1 MSQTIF
7 NENTKNENARYNE
20 KFIEVLEK
28 LSTIMLKKG
37 EAFRARAYQKAQ
49 EFIMSYPDN
58 ITSLNELI
66 GKPNIGPA
74 VLERLE
80 EFITTGTLQ
89 IIEREKNNPVNILS
103 DVYGIGPK
111 KAQDLVEQGVTTIA
125 ELRINQDKLL
135 NETQKVGLKYYEDIL
150 KRIPRQEI
158 ENYNTLFKGILLK
171 NASYEIVGS
180 YRRGAEHS
188 GDIDVIITAESS
200 QNFITFI
207 DTLINQNII
216 IEVLSRGLSKCLVIT
231 RISPSSIARRVDFL
245 YASKKEYPFSILY
258 FTGSKIFNTIMRNQ
272 ALTMGLTM
280 NEHGLYKMENKI
292 KERKE
297 KGEKVEHTFQSEKD
311 IFDYLNME
319 YREPWERIDSRSFK
333 EIAEKKALI
342 PEKKK
347 KMIIEEDEDLNE
359 VTGITGITE
368 IKISEFTS
376 NFRKNSIK
384 SLEILSS
391 SDFVYI
397 LRELTKAYHNQSPLL
412 TDSEYDVIKDYFEI
426 KYPELYSC
434 WNKEVGAPVEQ
445 NKNKAVLPYQ
455 MGSMDKI
462 KPDTNALLSWTKMYK
477 GPYVLS
483 CKLDGVSGLYSTE
496 GKSPKLYT
504 RGDGKVG
511 QDISYLIPYLNLPKN
526 KGLVIRGEFIILK
539 NVFETKYKNDFAN
552 PRNMVAGI
560 INHKIVDN
568 NKISDV
574 HFVAYE
580 VIKPILDPRDQMKFL
595 KNDLK
600 TECVLNRLEPTISN
614 ELLSQLLIDNR
625 RMYDYEIDGIIVTN
639 NKIYERKAGNP
650 EHAFAFKMV
659 LSEQLA
665 EATVVDVIWSPSK
678 DGYLKPRVQILP
690 INLGGVKIEYA
701 TGFNAAFIQN
711 NKIGIGAVIKI
722 VRSGD
727 VIPHILNVTIPAP
740 EAKMPTQ
747 SYKWNN
753 TNVDII
759 IENMEED
766 ETVREKVLTGF
777 FKGIEVEGLGS
788 GNISR
793 IIEAGFDTVP
803 KIINMTIEDF
813 LKVEGFKSTMA
824 NKICNGI
831 KDKLSTASLITLM
844 SASNLFGRTLGEKKI
859 ELIMNEYPDILI
871 SKETSQEKTQKIQK
885 VKGIAEKSATT
896 FVENIETFKNFIKE
910 CGLDNKLHL
919 YKDLVQPL
927 LKVDA
932 LYKDLVQPLLKVD
945 ALFNKTIIMTGFRDK
960 NLEDKIK
967 SAGAKIGSS
976 VSKNTF
982 IVIVKNLEE
991 DTGKASDAKKLG
1003 VPLITV
1009 DEFYKKYFI
1018 NL

>member
-1 MSQTIF
+1 MSQI
-7 NENTKNENARYNE
+7 RYNE

-28 LSTIMLKKG
+28 ISTIMLKKG

-49 EFIMSYPDN
+49 EFIMSYPNN
-58 ITSLNELI
+58 ITSLNDLN
-66 GKPNIGPA
+66 GKPGIGSA

-80 EFITTGTLQ
+80 EFIVTGTLQ
-89 IIEREKNNPVNILS
+89 IIEREKNNPINILS

-111 KAQDLVEQGVTTIA
+111 KAQELVEQGITTIDQ
-125 ELRINQDKLL
+125 LRANQHQLL
-135 NETQKVGLKYYEDIL
+135 NDTQIVGLKYYEDIL

-158 ENYNTLFKGILLK
+158 ECFNAMFNTVVKQNLK
-171 NASYEIVGS
+171 DTNYEIVGS
-180 YRRGAEHS
+180 YRRRAENS
-188 GDIDVIITAESS
+188 GDIDVIITSDSE

-207 DTLINQNII
+207 DTLIKQKII
-216 IEVLSRGLSKCLVIT
+216 IEVLSRGPSKCLVIA
-231 RISPSSIARRVDFL
+231 RITPSSVARRVDFL
-245 YASKKEYPFSILY
+245 YTSKEEYPFSILY

-280 NEHGLYKMENKI
+280 NEHGLYKMESENKKKI
-292 KERKE
+292 
-297 KGEKVEHTFQSEKD
+297 KGEKVQHKFGSEQD
-311 IFDYLNME
+311 IFKYLNME
-319 YREPWERIDSRSFK
+319 YREPWERVDSRAFK
-333 EIAEKKALI
+333 EITEKKALPQ

-347 KMIIEEDEDLNE
+347 KLIIEEELNE
-359 VTGITGITE
+359 ITGI
-368 IKISEFTS
+368 KITEFT
-376 NFRKNSIK
+376 NKFRKSGTNA
-384 SLEILSS
+384 LNQLTAN
-391 SDFVYI
+391 DFVYI
-397 LRELTKAYHNQSPLL
+397 LRELTKAYHNQTSLL
-412 TDSEYDVIKDYFEI
+412 TDNEYDIIKDYFEI
-426 KYPELYSC
+426 KYPESYLC
-434 WNKEVGAPVEQ
+434 WSKEVGAPVE
-445 NKNKAVLPYQ
+445 KNKAILPYE

-462 KPDTNALLSWTKMYK
+462 KPDTNALLSWTKKYK

-496 GKSPKLYT
+496 GSTPKLYT

-526 KGLVIRGEFIILK
+526 KGLVIRGEFVISK
-539 NVFETKYKNDFAN
+539 NVFETKYKNEFAN

-560 INHKIVDN
+560 INHKTVDK
-568 NKISDV
+568 NKINDV
-574 HFVAYE
+574 HFVSYE
-580 VIKPILDPRDQMKFL
+580 VIKPILEPSDQMEFL
-595 KNDLK
+595 RNDLK
-600 TECVLNRLEPTISN
+600 TECVLNRIETSISN
-614 ELLSQLLIDNR
+614 ELLSQVLIDNR

-639 NKIYERKAGNP
+639 NKSYERKSGNP

-701 TGFNAAFIQN
+701 TGFNGAFIQN

-727 VIPHILNVTIPAP
+727 VIPHILNVTVPAP

-747 SYKWNN
+747 SYKWNA

-759 IENMEED
+759 IENMEQD
-766 ETVREKVLTGF
+766 ETVREKVVTGF
-777 FKGIEVEGLGS
+777 FKGIEVDGLGS

-793 IIEAGFDTVP
+793 IIEAGFNTVP

-824 NKICNGI
+824 NKIHNGI
-831 KDKLSTASLITLM
+831 KEKTAAASLVTLM
-844 SASNLFGRTLGEKKI
+844 SASNLFGRTFGERKI

-871 SKETSQEKTQKIQK
+871 SKETITQKTQKIQK

-896 FVENIETFKNFIKE
+896 FVENISIFNNFIKE
-910 CGLDNKLHL
+910 CGLENKLHNQPFIKVESNNITNTDPL
-919 YKDLVQPL
+919 Y
-927 LKVDA
+927 
-932 LYKDLVQPLLKVD
+932 
-945 ALFNKTIIMTGFRDK
+945 NKTIIMTGFRDK

-967 SAGAKIGSS
+967 LAGAKIGTS
-976 VSKNTF
+976 VSKNTHL
-982 IVIVKNLEE
+982 VIVKHLEE
-991 DTGKASDAKKLG
+991 DTSKASDAKKIG
-1003 VPLITV
+1003 IPLITV
-1009 DEFYKKYFI
+1009 EDFNNKYF
-1018 NL
+1018 

>member
-1 MSQTIF
+1 MS
-7 NENTKNENARYNE
+7 YNE
-20 KFIEVLEK
+20 KFIEILDK
-28 LSTIMLKKG
+28 LSNIMLKKG
-37 EAFRARAYQKAQ
+37 EVFRARAYQKAQ
-49 EFIMSYPDN
+49 EFIISYPNN
-58 ITSLNELI
+58 IAGLSDLI

-80 EFITTGTLQ
+80 EFIVTGSLQ
-89 IIEREKNNPVNILS
+89 IIEREKNNPINVLS

-111 KAQDLVEQGVTTIA
+111 KAQELVEQGITTI
-125 ELRINQDKLL
+125 EQLRANQHQLL

-158 ENYNTLFKGILLK
+158 ECYNTLFKNIILE
-171 NASYEIVGS
+171 NANYEIVGS
-180 YRRGAEHS
+180 YRRKAENS
-188 GDIDVIITAESS
+188 GDIDVIITSDS
-200 QNFITFI
+200 GQNFITFI
-207 DTLINQNII
+207 DTLIKQKII
-216 IEVLSRGLSKCLVIT
+216 IEVLSRGSSKCLVIA
-231 RISPSSIARRVDFL
+231 RITPSSIARRVDFL
-245 YASKKEYPFSILY
+245 YTSKEEYPFSILY

-297 KGEKVEHTFQSEKD
+297 KTEKVKHHFESEQD
-311 IFDYLNME
+311 IFKYLNME
-319 YREPWERIDSRSFK
+319 YREPWERTDSRAFK
-333 EIAEKKALI
+333 EIIEKKALL

-347 KMIIEEDEDLNE
+347 KLIIEEEEPNL
-359 VTGITGITE
+359 
-368 IKISEFTS
+368 
-376 NFRKNSIK
+376 
-384 SLEILSS
+384 
-391 SDFVYI
+391 SDFTKNFTKNGTNSLNLLSANDFIYI
-397 LRELTKAYHNQSPLL
+397 LRELTKAYHNQTPLL
-412 TDSEYDVIKDYFEI
+412 TDTEYDIIKDYFEI
-426 KYPELYSC
+426 KYSESYSS
-434 WNKEVGAPVEQ
+434 WSKEVGAPVEQ
-445 NKNKAVLPYQ
+445 NKNKAILPYE

-462 KPDTNALLSWTKMYK
+462 KPDTNVLLSWTKKYK

-483 CKLDGVSGLYSTE
+483 CKIDGVSGLYSTE
-496 GKSPKLYT
+496 GSSPKLYT

-511 QDISYLIPYLNLPKN
+511 QDISYLIPHLNLPKN
-526 KGLVIRGEFIILK
+526 KGLVIRGEFIISK
-539 NVFETKYKNDFAN
+539 SVFETKYKNEFAN

-560 INHKIVDN
+560 INHKTVDK

-580 VIKPILDPRDQMKFL
+580 VIKPILNPSEQLEFL
-595 KNDLK
+595 KNNLK

-639 NKIYERKAGNP
+639 NMTYERKTGNP

-678 DGYLKPRVQILP
+678 DGYLKPRVQIMP
-690 INLGGVKIEYA
+690 IMLGGVKIEYA
-701 TGFNAAFIQN
+701 TGFNGAFIQN
-711 NKIGIGAVIKI
+711 NKIGIGAIIKI

-727 VIPHILNVTIPAP
+727 VIPHILNVTVPAQSP
-740 EAKMPTQ
+740 KMPTQ

-759 IENMEED
+759 LENIDQD
-766 ETVREKVLTGF
+766 ETVREKVVTGF

-793 IIEAGFDTVP
+793 IIEAGYDTVP
-803 KIINMTIEDF
+803 KIINMTIQDF
-813 LKVEGFKSTMA
+813 LKVEGFKIIMA
-824 NKICNGI
+824 NKIYNGI
-831 KDKLSTASLITLM
+831 KEKTTAASLITLM
-844 SASNLFGRTLGEKKI
+844 SVSNLFGRTLGEKKI

-885 VKGIAEKSATT
+885 VKGIAEKSATA
-896 FVENIETFKNFIKE
+896 FVDSITIFNNFIKE
-910 CGLDNKLHL
+910 CGLEYKLSI
-919 YKDLVQPL
+919 QPKNEDKKL
-927 LKVDA
+927 A
-932 LYKDLVQPLLKVD
+932 STEGP
-945 ALFNKTIIMTGFRDK
+945 LFNKTIIITGFRDK

-982 IVIVKNLEE
+982 GVIVKHLEE
-991 DTGKASDAKKLG
+991 DTSKASDAKKLG
-1003 VPLITV
+1003 VPIITV
-1009 DEFYKKYFI
+1009 NDFNNKYF
-1018 NL
+1018 